1 MLTKRKERDRA
12 ACHKCGAPETTIH
25 TVQCQHE
32 TTVANYI
39 VAKRPLQQWL
49 KKTTSL
55 IIMQAVMEMLDAYQ
69 SDRRARP
76 KECDNEHVNI
86 ATLYQAS
93 IGPRSFGEGLLSQH
107 WQLAQR
113 QYNLQKGG
121 HETSKRW
128 VSRLI
133 QHLWEISWNLWEK
146 RNEEIHRS
154 AEVRRG
160 LHAGGLLQKIE
171 MLKTRSQFCLMLSS
185 EERKFFAT
193 TIVDLSKKRERNQ
206 LEWIARGEQ
215 FLNSDRLSMRLQNTR
230 GQMYRWLAG
239 NGNKRR
245 RLITDHMVVNEGSDP
260 GPTDD
265 NANESRTTTHAQ
277 THEENIMTSNSTTT
291 NSEQTTQLEI
301 TTFFGTK

>member
-1 MLTKRKERDRA
+1 MLTKRKERDSA
-12 ACHKCGAPETTIH
+12 ACHKCGVPETTIH

-32 TTVANYI
+32 TTIANYTA
-39 VAKRPLQQWL
+39 AKRPLQQWL

-55 IIMQAVMEMLDAYQ
+55 IIMRAVMDMLDAYQ
-69 SDRRARP
+69 ADRRARP
-76 KECDNEHVNI
+76 TECNNEHVNI

-113 QYNLQKGG
+113 HYNLQKGG

-171 MLKTRSQFCLMLSS
+171 ILKTRSQFCLMLSS

-193 TIVDLSKKRERNQ
+193 TIADLSKKRERNQ

-215 FLNSDRLSMRLQNTR
+215 FLNCDRISMRLQNTR
-230 GQMYRWLAG
+230 GRMYRWLAG

-245 RLITDHMVVNEGSDP
+245 RLITDHMEVTEGSDH
-260 GPTDD
+260 GPMDD
-265 NANESRTTTHAQ
+265 NARDSRPTTLARQPAEDITISNRTTT
-277 THEENIMTSNSTTT
+277 T
-291 NSEQTTQLEI
+291 SEQKTQLEI